1 MINNDNDNNN
11 NNNNNNYIVIIII
24 IIITLLLH
32 SYIVDVACPFDTR
45 VQDKEREK
53 VEKYQDL
60 KRELKRIWQS
70 QEIVTIPI
78 IIGTL
83 GTVSKN
89 FEHCLRKLDI
99 MVNFSTLQKAC
110 LLGSARVIR
119 KVLDT

>member
-1 MINNDNDNNN
+1 MQSYEGRTKI
-11 NNNNNNYIVIIII
+11 
-24 IIITLLLH
+24 LLQFSRSVYVHL
-32 SYIVDVACPFDTR
+32 DTR

-89 FEHCLRKLDI
+89 FEHWLRKLDI

-110 LLGSARVIR
+110 LLGSARVI
-119 KVLDT
+119 

>member
-1 MINNDNDNNN
+1 M
-11 NNNNNNYIVIIII
+11 IIII
-24 IIITLLLH
+24 IIITIIIIIPRLKNTK
-32 SYIVDVACPFDTR
+32 I
-45 VQDKEREK
+45 
-53 VEKYQDL
+53 EKYQDL
-60 KRELKRIWQS
+60 KRELKRIWQR

-89 FEHCLRKLDI
+89 FEQWLRKLDI

-110 LLGSARVIR
+110 LLGSARVLR

>member
-1 MINNDNDNNN
+1 M
-11 NNNNNNYIVIIII
+11 
-24 IIITLLLH
+24 
-32 SYIVDVACPFDTR
+32 DVACPFDTR

-53 VEKYQDL
+53 VEKYQNL

-89 FEHCLRKLDI
+89 FEHWLRKLDI

>member
-1 MINNDNDNNN
+1 M
-11 NNNNNNYIVIIII
+11 IIII
-24 IIITLLLH
+24 IIIFLK
-32 SYIVDVACPFDTR
+32 DR
-45 VQDKEREK
+45 GK

-60 KRELKRIWQS
+60 KRELKRICQS
-70 QEIVTIPI
+70 QEIVIIPI

-89 FEHCLRKLDI
+89 FEHWLRKLD